1 MIKLTD
7 RDYKVI
13 AFIKEYKIAKTS
25 TIKRLFFSTKANA
38 CEKRLAK
45 LVEHKKLYR
54 YRENILS
61 EYCYYIKRP
70 SNIKHSLLISDIYS
84 RLITEYKVIKCK
96 REYEIKYR
104 NKSIR
109 ADLMAVVQ
117 LNNKLVPILFEIDLT
132 KAYDNKYT
140 EYISKYYYKQLF
152 PIEPTIVVI
161 SNRTP
166 KNAEISIKWYKLS
179 DIY

>member
-13 AFIKEYKIAKTS
+13 SCIKEYKIAKTS
-25 TIKRLFFSTKANA
+25 TIERLFFNSKAT
-38 CEKRLAK
+38 CEKRLTK
-45 LVEHKKLYR
+45 LVEIKKLYR

-61 EYCYYIKRP
+61 EYCYYVKRP
-70 SNIKHSLLISDIYS
+70 TNIKHSLLISDIYS
-84 RLITEYKVIKCK
+84 RLTTEYKVVKCK

-109 ADLMAVVQ
+109 ADLMAVIQ
-117 LNNKLVPILFEIDLT
+117 LNNKLVPLLFEIDLS
-132 KAYDNKYT
+132 KSYDNKYT